1 MTELAFHIRG
11 MSCVA
16 CSSGIERA
24 LKRKNGVVK
33 IEVNLISSSAQ
44 IIFDETLIIQEEI
57 FGFIEKLGY
66 QIDFKA
72 KQNESNFFEILE
84 NKILTPKIRI
94 SLAVVCSI
102 LVLYMGMFGMLYP
115 NYLLN
120 VLLDMKINASLQCF
134 LTLIVM
140 HMGRNFYFSG
150 FRALIHKMPNMDSL
164 VAIGSGV
171 SFIYSFVIY
180 IQILLAKSY
189 THHQELYFESVC
201 LILTFVLLGKMIEKY
216 SKDKA
221 LEVLDGL
228 SVFYKNKVL
237 KFIDGDF
244 KEVGIKELLVGDR
257 VRVLPGE
264 FVPVDGEIIDGCSSI
279 DESMLTGESIPV
291 VKKKGDIV
299 FGGSVNVEQMFE
311 MIVQKEYAKS
321 TMTQIVNLVHT
332 AQNTKA
338 PIAKFADTIS
348 GFFVPFVIIL
358 ALIAGSFWWFYQ
370 GDIVFAMKIFV
381 SILVVSCPC
390 ALGLATPMAI
400 LVGTLRGMQNGILF
414 KNAEALES
422 ANQVNCVIFDKT
434 GTLTQGN
441 ISVVD
446 IKSLRDDIAKE
457 EILSLAASLE
467 VGSNHPIAKAILK
480 YAKDKKIDL
489 KTANNFCNIVGDGVS
504 ADIKG
509 KTYKIKNS
517 NFLKQYDNF
526 EGIGVGLYEV
536 FQEQEQEIGCI
547 YLQDL
552 IRKESKQCITYLRDL
567 KKKTLILSGDRRDC
581 VKKIADDLDIDEF
594 YFGLKPEDKLSFIE
608 KLKAKKNKV
617 MMVGDGLN
625 DAPAL
630 ALADISLAMGDGSDL
645 SKDKSDIVILNN
657 NILNV
662 VNAMRLSREVLVN
675 IKQNLFLAFFYNI
688 IAIGFACGFGYA
700 FGIVLDPMIAAF
712 AMSCSSV
719 CVVLNAQRL
728 YFFRFLKE

>member
-1 MTELAFHIRG
+1 MTSLTFNIRG

-44 IIFDETLIIQEEI
+44 IVFNETIITQEEI
-57 FGFIEKLGY
+57 FGLIEKLGY
-66 QIDFKA
+66 QIDFEQ
-72 KQNESNFFEILE
+72 KQNKNDFFEILE

-115 NYLLN
+115 ECLPDF
-120 VLLDMKINASLQCF
+120 LLDMKINASLQCF

-140 HMGRNFYFSG
+140 HIGRKFYFSG
-150 FRALIHKMPNMDSL
+150 FRALINKMPNMDSL
-164 VAIGSGV
+164 IAIGSGV
-171 SFIYSFVIY
+171 SFIYSFIIY
-180 IQILLAKSY
+180 IQVLLTKNHS
-189 THHQELYFESVC
+189 HNQELYFESVC

-221 LEVLDGL
+221 LEALDGL

-237 KFIDGDF
+237 KFIDGNF
-244 KEVGIKELLVGDR
+244 KEVSIKDLSVGDR

-264 FVPVDGEIIDGCSSI
+264 FVPVDGQIIDGCSSI

-291 VKKKGDIV
+291 VKKKGDVV

-311 MIVQKEYAKS
+311 MIVEKEYAKS
-321 TMTQIVNLVHT
+321 AMTQIVNLVHE

-358 ALIAGSFWWFYQ
+358 ALMAGGFWWFYQ
-370 GDIVFAMKIFV
+370 SDIVFAMKIFV

-400 LVGTLRGMQNGILF
+400 LVGSLRGMQNGILF
-414 KNAEALES
+414 KNAEVLES
-422 ANQVNCVIFDKT
+422 AHQVNCVIFDKT

-446 IKSLRDDIAKE
+446 IKSLRDDISQE

-467 VGSNHPIAKAILK
+467 VGSNHPIARAILK
-480 YAKDKKIDL
+480 YAKDKKINL
-489 KTANNFCNIVGDGVS
+489 KTASNFCNIVGDGVS
-504 ADIKG
+504 ANIKG

-517 NFLKQYDNF
+517 NFLRQSDDF
-526 EGIGVGLYEV
+526 RGVGVGLYEV
-536 FQEQEQEIGCI
+536 LQKQEQEIGCI
-547 YLQDL
+547 YLEDL
-552 IRKESKQCITYLRDL
+552 IREESRQCITYLRDL
-567 KKKTLILSGDRRDC
+567 KKKTLILSGDQRNC
-581 VKKIADDLDIDEF
+581 VKEIADDLNIDEF
-594 YFGLKPEDKLSFIE
+594 YSGLKPEDKLSFI
-608 KLKAKKNKV
+608 KNLKTNKNRV

-657 NILNV
+657 NILSV
-662 VNAMRLSREVLVN
+662 VNAIRLSREVLSN

-688 IAIGFACGFGYA
+688 IAIGFACGFGYV

-728 YFFRFLKE
+728 YFFRFLK